1 MTYDTTVTA
10 ELAWEITMAKEDDNE
25 GNAEKQKGG
34 GTAQYYLL
42 GCTYAEIEQYSGI
55 SHGSIV
61 NIVREF
67 ESGKLDIPGTPFD
80 QVNDLHKLSSDLK
93 KKEISTSQA
102 LLGLSFFERI
112 HGLGILPDHLAQWA
126 ELMKKLTTEGFPAED
141 FLNSAL
147 RLHQLE
153 ESGNKTY
160 EVLIEEYE
168 RAKGNLG
175 QFKIQADS
183 MAEKRTILSKEI
195 DSTLMQLE
203 RIKKAKGKLENE
215 VDGLTAKGKSL
226 KSKVDENKAESLR
239 LAREVRELKRRK
251 VKLSSEVDGMEE
263 SLVRLNDIG
272 FLDED
277 LLRLNTII
285 KRIAKDSEA
294 GQKEVKERFFA
305 ALATFKDITELQ
317 KCQVAE
323 TVKLEDLTNK
333 ISLLTGEIAGLEK
346 QRDILRG
353 DIKESATSAVQQI
366 TDAGQNAVTQL
377 QQQAESLKGQL
388 DSLFAQALKVA
399 GVIGEMNAMVKKGED
414 SGKTLNSFIEE
425 VTGKLG
431 RN

>member
-1 MTYDTTVTA
+1 MK
-10 ELAWEITMAKEDDNE
+10 EISRSKKVEV
-25 GNAEKQKGG
+25 
-34 GTAQYYLL
+34 AQYYLL

-80 QVNDLHKLSSDLK
+80 QVNDLHQLSSDLK
-93 KKEISTSQA
+93 KKEFSTSQA

-112 HGLGILPDHLAQWA
+112 HGLGILPEHLAQWA
-126 ELMKKLTTEGFPAED
+126 ELMKKLTTEGFPVED

-168 RAKGNLG
+168 RAKENLG

-195 DSTLMQLE
+195 NSTLMQLE
-203 RIKKAKGKLENE
+203 RIKKAKGKLETE
-215 VDGLTAKGKSL
+215 VDGLTAKGKWL

-251 VKLSSEVDGMEE
+251 VKLPSEVDSMEE

-305 ALATFKDITELQ
+305 TLGAFKDIAGLQ

-323 TVKLEDLTNK
+323 TELLNNLTK
-333 ISLLTGEIAGLEK
+333 ERSLLTGEIAGLEK
-346 QRDILRG
+346 QRDTIVG
-353 DIKESATSAVQQI
+353 EIKQSTSSVVKEI
-366 TDAGQNAVTQL
+366 TDTGEKAVVQL
-377 QQQAESLKGQL
+377 WQQAEDMKGQL
-388 DSLFAQALKVA
+388 DGIFAQALKVA
-399 GVIGEMNAMVKKGED
+399 EVIGEMNAMVKKGEEAGKNLD
-414 SGKTLNSFIEE
+414 SFVEE
-425 VTGKLG
+425 VRIKLG
-431 RN
+431 KN